1 MVHAGINDISED
13 EYNRLKEKTMAKKK
27 KKAKKKSKKKA
38 KKKKKS
44 YVKFL
49 KRKRMKRNTKGILKI
64 LKEKKTVSV
73 QSQNKLES
81 ITSPMPDWNWKNS
94 KRKD

>member
-1 MVHAGINDISED
+1 MKNVSSG
-13 EYNRLKEKTMAKKK
+13 KTRG
-27 KKAKKKSKKKA
+27 SRPHHRR

-64 LKEKKTVSV
+64 LKEKKTASRSEERRVGKECRSRW
-73 QSQNKLES
+73 
-81 ITSPMPDWNWKNS
+81 SPYH
-94 KRKD
+94 